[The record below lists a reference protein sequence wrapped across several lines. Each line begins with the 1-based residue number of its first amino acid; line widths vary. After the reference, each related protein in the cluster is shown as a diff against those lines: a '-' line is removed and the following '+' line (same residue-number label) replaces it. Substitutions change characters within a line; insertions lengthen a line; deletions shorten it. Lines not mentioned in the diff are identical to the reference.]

1 MNTKWI
7 PAASIAWLLSI
18 LLGASDAHAE
28 RIVLLQFSGRKASA
42 VREKVALSLKRA
54 GHTVI
59 RSGLSSRGIRPKT
72 VKRVGKKADAV
83 LGGRVESSRNGRDW
97 KAMLSVRDAKTGTP
111 FGEELEF
118 SGDSLKELNQ
128 EVADN
133 VAQRVETSLTG
144 SEPQAPAPAEAEP
157 VPEPVAEAPD
167 LKAKVAVSPEAGL
180 ENENADEGHGSDAE
194 VEDAGENAGA
204 SSGKRTIARLT
215 GRAGYVRRDFD
226 FHEDIYNHLRTQLSN
241 IWVYRAQGEVYPF
254 GSSLG
259 ERLGFVASYEGK
271 LAGSVDDLDFQV
283 EYPVLH
289 SELFAGIRSRHPMGG
304 HQLSGDLGFGWMEAG
319 LDDANGAAGIP
330 DTNYTFLRASV
341 DYALK
346 LGAFDVSAAL
356 GARLPLGYG
365 EIGETR
371 WFPRVGG
378 YGFEAGLGVG
388 YPLSPRWSLEAA
400 GSLRRYVLNMNSEP
414 EDALTGA
421 SEVAAGAVDLFA
433 SVYLGVVVAL

>member
-1 MNTKWI
+1 MNPKWI
-7 PAASIAWLLSI
+7 PAAWMLSM
-18 LLGASDAHAE
+18 LLGASDALAE

-59 RSGLSSRGIRPKT
+59 RSSVSSRGIQPKT
-72 VKRVGKKADAV
+72 LKRVGKKADAV
-83 LGGRVESSRNGRDW
+83 LGGRVESSRKGGDW
-97 KAMLSVRDAKTGTP
+97 KATLSVRDPKEGAPLGD
-111 FGEELEF
+111 ELEF

-133 VAQRVETSLTG
+133 VAQRVEASLAG
-144 SEPQAPAPAEAEP
+144 SEPQAPARAEP
-157 VPEPVAEAPD
+157 EPAPEPVAKAPD
-167 LKAKVAVSPEAGL
+167 PEANVAASPRADIEG
-180 ENENADEGHGSDAE
+180 ENGGTGDNSDAE
-194 VEDAGENAGA
+194 VEDAGEKANG
-204 SSGKRTIARLT
+204 SSNKRTIARLT
-215 GRAGYVRRDFD
+215 ARAGFVRRDFD
-226 FHEDIYNHLRTQLSN
+226 FREDIYRQLRTQLGN

-254 GSSLG
+254 GGSIG

-271 LAGSVDDLDFQV
+271 LAGSVDDLNFEV

-289 SELFAGIRSRHPMGG
+289 SELFAGVRSRHPLGG

-330 DTNYTFLRASV
+330 DISYTFLRASV

-365 EIGETR
+365 QISETR

-378 YGFEAGLGVG
+378 YGFEAGLAVG

-421 SEVAAGAVDLFA
+421 SQVAAGAVDLFS
-433 SVYLGVVVAL
+433 SVYLGVGVAL

>member
-7 PAASIAWLLSI
+7 PAASLALLLSM

-59 RSGLSSRGIRPKT
+59 RSGVSSRGIRPKT
-72 VKRVGKKADAV
+72 LKRVGKKADAV
-83 LGGRVESSRNGRDW
+83 LGGRVESSRKGRDW
-97 KAMLSVRDAKTGTP
+97 KATLSVRDPKQGTP
-111 FGEELEF
+111 LGEDLEF

-133 VAQRVETSLTG
+133 VAQRVATSLAG

-157 VPEPVAEAPD
+157 APKPVAAAPV
-167 LKAKVAVSPEAGL
+167 LRAEVAASPEA
-180 ENENADEGHGSDAE
+180 DVEGESGGAGDSSDAE
-194 VEDAGENAGA
+194 VEDAGEKANA
-204 SSGKRTIARLT
+204 SSSKRKIVRLT
-215 GRAGYVRRDFD
+215 ARAGFVRRDFE
-226 FHEDIYNHLRTQLSN
+226 FREDIYKQLRTQQSN

-271 LAGSVDDLDFQV
+271 LAGSVEDLDSQG

-289 SELFAGIRSRHPMGG
+289 SELFAGVRSRHPIGG

-319 LDDANGAAGIP
+319 LDDANGAARMP
-330 DTNYTFLRASV
+330 DANYTFLRASV

-346 LGAFDVSAAL
+346 LGGFDVSAAL

-365 EIGETR
+365 ELSETR

-378 YGFEAGLGVG
+378 YAFEAGLGVG

-421 SEVAAGAVDLFA
+421 SQVAAGAVDLFA